1 MDRVREECHRTA
13 HQHHDELKD
22 SGAEKHEEAD
32 LHRPDAM
39 FTRLK
44 GVVDRIRGVVGVRDE
59 QSVQEALDP
68 RRMLMGMAVPMSMVV
83 VPVAMVGMIV
93 VMIVVAVVLGP
104 VMMAASVPLCVDG
117 RCRPWT
123 VEIMGFGHDKSALSG
138 WWWRGVPPSE
148 CSAWKMAS
156 VTSWRACSF
165 SRR

>member
-1 MDRVREECHRTA
+1 
-13 HQHHDELKD
+13 
-22 SGAEKHEEAD
+22 
-32 LHRPDAM
+32 M

-44 GVVDRIRGVVGVRDE
+44 GVVDRVRGVVGVRDE
-59 QSVQEALDP
+59 QSVEEALDP
-68 RRMLMGMAVPMSMVV
+68 RRMLMGMAVGMAAPMVMVVMAV

-93 VMIVVAVVLGP
+93 VLAVVLGP
-104 VMMAASVPLCVDG
+104 VIMAASVRLCLDG
-117 RCRPWT
+117 RCCPRT
-123 VEIMGFGHDKSALSG
+123 VEIMGFGHDKSPLSG